1 MPKLLKYYKP
11 YIPLLLLMFFFL
23 VVQSLSDL
31 FLPDLN
37 ADIINNGVMKSD
49 IPYIWRTGLLMLI
62 VTILLA
68 ISSITIGYLSARSAM
83 AFGRDLR
90 SALFDKV
97 QSMSQGELDLIGAPS
112 LITRTTND
120 VQQVQQGSLMFFR
133 MMVSAPIM
141 MVGGILMAIR
151 QDAPLSLSIAFI
163 LPIML
168 LLIFFLAKS
177 ALPLFK
183 EVQTRTDRLNL
194 VMREKLSGIRVIRAF
209 VKTAYE
215 AARFSAANA
224 DLTQTSLRVH
234 RMMAFLMPSL
244 MLIMNISSIVIYWF
258 GASRIDSGE
267 MPLGNMSAFLSY
279 IMLILFSLMMA
290 SMMFVMLP
298 RAFASAERICQV
310 LDIEPSITDSDTTD
324 TIIGDFKVLDFKNV
338 SFKYPGAEESVLEN
352 ISFSALPGN
361 VTAILGSTG
370 CGKSTLIQ
378 LIPRFYDVSSG
389 SVEIN
394 GIDIRKLSLK
404 SLREYI
410 GYVPQR
416 AFLFRGSIADNLR
429 YGKEDA
435 TETEI
440 REALRTSQSE
450 DFISAM
456 PEGILAPITQGGTN
470 VSGGQRQRLAIAR
483 ALIKNPSIC
492 IFDDS
497 FSALDYKTDSRL
509 RKALSEKTKSSAVL
523 IVAQRVSTV
532 LNADQII
539 VLEKG
544 QIVGKGT
551 HKELMASCEVY
562 REIVYSQVTKE
573 EVG

>member
-1 MPKLLKYYKP
+1 MQKLLKYYKP
-11 YIPLLLLMFFFL
+11 YIPLLLLMLFFL
-23 VVQSLSDL
+23 IVQSLSDL

-37 ADIINNGVMKSD
+37 ADIINNGVLKSD
-49 IPYIWRTGLLMLI
+49 IPYIWRTGLIMLV

-68 ISSITIGYLSARSAM
+68 ISSITIGYLSARSSM

-90 SALFDKV
+90 TALFDKV
-97 QSMSQGELDLIGAPS
+97 QSMSQGEMDNIGTPS

-133 MMVSAPIM
+133 MMISAPIM
-141 MVGGILMAIR
+141 MVGGIIMAIR
-151 QDAPLSLSIAFI
+151 QDAPLSLSIVFI
-163 LPIML
+163 LPVML

-183 EVQTRTDRLNL
+183 QVQTRTDRLNL
-194 VMREKLSGIRVIRAF
+194 VVREKLSGIRVIRAF

-215 AARFSAANA
+215 EARFQSANA
-224 DLTQTSLRVH
+224 DLTKISLSVH
-234 RMMAFLMPSL
+234 RLMALLMPTL
-244 MLIMNISSIVIYWF
+244 MLIMNISSIFIYWF
-258 GASRIDSGE
+258 GAKRIDSGE
-267 MPLGNMSAFLSY
+267 MPLGNMAAFLSY

-298 RAFASAERICQV
+298 RAFASAERIRQV
-310 LDIEPSITDSDTTD
+310 LDVEPSITDVDTTD
-324 TIIGDFKVLDFKNV
+324 TAIGDFDRLEFKNV
-338 SFKYPGAEESVLEN
+338 SFKYPGAEEPVLEN
-352 ISFSALPGN
+352 ISFSALPGK

-389 SVEIN
+389 SIEIN
-394 GIDIRKLSLK
+394 GVDIRKLRLTR
-404 SLREYI
+404 LREYI

-416 AFLFRGSIADNLR
+416 AFLFRGSIAENLR

-435 TETEI
+435 TETEMW
-440 REALRTSQSE
+440 EALRTSQSE
-450 DFISAM
+450 DFIHAM
-456 PEGILAPITQGGTN
+456 PEGIHAPITQGGSN

-483 ALIKNPSIC
+483 ALVKNPSIY

-509 RKALSEKTKSSAVL
+509 RHALSEKTITSAVL

-551 HKELMASCEVY
+551 HTDLMESCEVY

>member
-68 ISSITIGYLSARSAM
+68 ISSITIGYLSARIAM

-483 ALIKNPSIC
+483 ALIKNPSIY